1 MSCLLL
7 AIDVNSRLLE
17 SMRSAIATLVNPI
30 YVIADSPYRMGR
42 EATETLSTREALMSE
57 NARLTQRN
65 LELSQIAQ
73 QFVSL
78 REENARLRELLGS
91 RQRLGGEVLVAEL
104 IGVVPSPNTF
114 QVEIDKGADAGVFVG
129 QAVIDAEGLFGQ
141 VVEVA
146 KFSSRVMLVVDA
158 AHAVPVQVNRTD
170 FRSIAAGTGRIDRLE
185 LEYVP
190 VTADIKVGDLLVSS
204 GLGGHFPRGYPVG
217 EVVNVVVEPTMTY
230 AQVSARPL
238 AALDRSRHVLLVY
251 DNATESAAAADSG
264 TPAESVAPAAP
275 PAESNSAPPAATLAD
290 SVADDEAPE
299 SVIEAPPQGA
309 GAPPGDVEAPQ

>member
-17 SMRSAIATLVNPI
+17 SARSALATLVSPI
-30 YVIADSPYRMGR
+30 YVIAESPYRMGR
-42 EATETLSTREALMSE
+42 EATETLSTRDALMSE
-57 NARLTQRN
+57 NARLTRRN

-73 QFVSL
+73 QFVAL
-78 REENARLRELLGS
+78 REENARLRQLLGS
-91 RQRLGGEVLVAEL
+91 RKRLGAEVLVAEL

-146 KFSSRVMLVVDA
+146 KFSSRVMLVIDA
-158 AHAVPVQVNRTD
+158 AHAVPVQVNRND

-217 EVVNVVVEPTMTY
+217 EVVSVVVEPTMTY

-251 DNATESAAAADSG
+251 HTA
-264 TPAESVAPAAP
+264 PSVAAPSEAAP
-275 PAESNSAPPAATLAD
+275 SATAAPTT
-290 SVADDEAPE
+290 
-299 SVIEAPPQGA
+299 
-309 GAPPGDVEAPQ
+309 EAPQ